1 MRGYARGL
9 DVVDNVGAGRGV
21 GTGGVGLE
29 VDVMCVYFVV
39 AGLWVGSGAR
49 EIDGACRVPVAC
61 QTR

>member
-1 MRGYARGL
+1 ML
-9 DVVDNVGAGRGV
+9 VQEGASGP
-21 GTGGVGLE
+21 GGVGVE
-29 VDVMCVYFVV
+29 VDVMYVYFVV